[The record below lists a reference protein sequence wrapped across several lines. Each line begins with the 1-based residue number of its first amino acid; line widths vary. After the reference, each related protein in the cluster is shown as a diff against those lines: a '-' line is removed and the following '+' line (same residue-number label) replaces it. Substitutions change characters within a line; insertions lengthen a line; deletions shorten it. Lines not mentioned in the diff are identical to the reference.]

1 MHRREC
7 RERKLIKMCV
17 CKCIRCAEVE
27 LGDGLPEYCSNC
39 YRQAKIDG
47 IQRTIRICDEYIG
60 LYEQDVNN
68 MDACLAIMSLR
79 ASLADAVLAAY

>member
-1 MHRREC
+1 M
-7 RERKLIKMCV
+7 
-17 CKCIRCAEVE
+17 CKCSKCNTEE
-27 LGDGLPEYCSNC
+27 LGDGWSEYCSTC

-47 IQRTIRICDEYIG
+47 IQRAIEICDVYIN

-79 ASLADAVLAAY
+79 DSLKTAVSVAQ